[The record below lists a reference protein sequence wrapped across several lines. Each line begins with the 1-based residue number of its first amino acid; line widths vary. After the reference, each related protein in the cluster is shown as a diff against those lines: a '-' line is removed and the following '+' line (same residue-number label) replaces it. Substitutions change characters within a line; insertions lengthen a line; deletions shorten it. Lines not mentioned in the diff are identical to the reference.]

1 MAEKVVSPGVF
12 SNERDLSF
20 LPQGIAQ
27 IGAAFVGPTIKGPAF
42 IPTIVESYEEFV
54 KHFGDTTEESYVP
67 YAVKEYLR
75 NSGRATIVR
84 TLFEDG
90 YTMTAPVGIVV
101 SGSYGKKLVATL
113 HPTRDIDSDVY
124 FDNTNPTACF
134 EKTTI
139 TNSGTTS
146 GSFVINISGSANTAG
161 SVYSS
166 SIVSTNGTY
175 ITRAFPLGPKTTTEP
190 AYLYNVFET
199 TISASLAA
207 DANTRVEIVT
217 GSAKAWDFSDD
228 ATYASTPWITS
239 QKVNGNTTKNLF
251 KFHRMSDGVPSNYEV
266 KVGITDVK
274 AAGTI
279 PGSTYGSFTVIIR
292 AVDQTGIQGS
302 PFNTDD
308 SDQRPNVLEVFD
320 NVNLDPNSSN
330 YIARRIGDR
339 YATIAASGK
348 LIYSGNYKNISVYVR
363 VEVDPDVENI
373 VNSPNLVP
381 FGFRALY
388 SPVPSGFVGSVTI
401 PSATYATSQ
410 TIGGSYSKRKYFGF
424 EYDFS
429 TTDNLN
435 YLNPLPA
442 SGLTTGSNTDFYLGD
457 YNQSAAAVFPSAI
470 PYSGSIDLTSN
481 TSTDTRKFMVPFQ
494 GGFDGTRPNLKKLN
508 GSDITTANLQG
519 FNFTSTTATGY
530 VAFKKAIDAVKNP
543 DEFDIN
549 MLVLPGTNYSDHTN
563 IINYALDVALD
574 RADTFVVFDSDGLPS
589 TGVTPDSALND
600 VVNGNVTTVDNNY
613 SATYWPWVKILD
625 TNINKPVW
633 VPTAVV
639 LPGVIA
645 YSDRVAAEW
654 YAPAGL
660 NRGGLPNVIEAWSRL
675 TQDERDALYTARIN
689 PIATF
694 PGQGVSVWGQKTLQ
708 SKPSALD
715 RINVRRLL
723 IAIKKYIATSTKYL
737 VFDNNTAANR
747 NRFLNIVNPYL
758 SSIQQRQG
766 LYAFNVVMD
775 ETNNTP
781 DDIDRNIM
789 RGAIYLQPAKSA
801 EFIILD
807 FNILRTGA
815 SFTA

>member
-54 KHFGDTTEESYVP
+54 KYFGDTTEESYVP

-113 HPTRDIDSDVY
+113 HPTRTISGSTAFY
-124 FDNTNPTACF
+124 DNTNPTACF

-146 GSFVINISGSANTAG
+146 GSFVINISGSAYTSG

-175 ITRAFPLGPKTTTEP
+175 LTRTFPLGPKAAGP
-190 AYLYNVFET
+190 AYLYNAFET

-217 GSAKAWDFSDD
+217 GSAKAWDFSYD

-239 QKVNGNTTKNLF
+239 QKVNGDITKDLF
-251 KFHRMSDGVPSNYEV
+251 RFHRMSDGLPSNYEV

-274 AAGTI
+274 PAGSV

-339 YATIAASGK
+339 YATIADSGK
-348 LIYSGNYKNISVYVR
+348 LIYSGNYKNISAYVR

-373 VNSPNLVP
+373 ANSPDLVP

-388 SPVPSGFVGSVTI
+388 SPVPSGFVGSVTV
-401 PSATYATSQ
+401 PSASYVASQ
-410 TIGGSYSKRKYFGF
+410 TIGGSYNKRKYFGF
-424 EYDFS
+424 EYDFT

-435 YLNPLPA
+435 YLNPLPE
-442 SGLTTGSNTDFYLGD
+442 SGLTTGSNADFYLGN
-457 YNQSAAAVFPSAI
+457 YTQHAGAGSGT
-470 PYSGSIDLTSN
+470 GSIDLT
-481 TSTDTRKFMVPFQ
+481 TSTVLDSRKFMVPFQ
-494 GGFDGTRPNLKKLN
+494 GGFDGTRPNLVKLN
-508 GSDITTANLQG
+508 GSDINTGNMQG
-519 FNFTSTTATGY
+519 FDFSSTTATGY
-530 VAFKKAIDAVKNP
+530 VAFKKGIDAVKNP

-589 TGVTPDSALND
+589 KGVTPDSALSS